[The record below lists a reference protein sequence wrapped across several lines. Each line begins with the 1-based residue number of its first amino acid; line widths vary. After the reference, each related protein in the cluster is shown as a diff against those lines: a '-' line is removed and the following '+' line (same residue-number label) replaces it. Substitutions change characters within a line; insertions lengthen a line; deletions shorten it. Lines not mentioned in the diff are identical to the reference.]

1 MVSIK
6 HLSKNKH
13 FLLEK
18 KRERG
23 GNSKTRGAKKKQ
35 KKRKK
40 TKTRKKY
47 DEIEKQVL
55 KSSKTTN
62 SKILPSQIMGGEREN
77 FWYFFCTFLGFFTK
91 KIKG

>member
-1 MVSIK
+1 METAK
-6 HLSKNKH
+6 PRAR
-13 FLLEK
+13 K
-18 KRERG
+18 KT
-23 GNSKTRGAKKKQ
+23 K

-40 TKTRKKY
+40 AKKRKKY

-77 FWYFFCTFLGFFTK
+77 FWYFFLHFFRFFYK
-91 KIKG
+91 KNQGVIKGLRIICE

>member
-1 MVSIK
+1 METAK
-6 HLSKNKH
+6 PRAR
-13 FLLEK
+13 K
-18 KRERG
+18 KT
-23 GNSKTRGAKKKQ
+23 K

-40 TKTRKKY
+40 AKKRKKY

-77 FWYFFCTFLGFFTK
+77 FWYFFDTFLGFFTK

>member
-1 MVSIK
+1 MVSIQNV
-6 HLSKNKH
+6 SKNKH

-18 KRERG
+18 KREGVETAKPRARK
-23 GNSKTRGAKKKQ
+23 KTK

-40 TKTRKKY
+40 AKKRKKY

-77 FWYFFCTFLGFFTK
+77 FWYFF
-91 KIKG
+91 

>member
-1 MVSIK
+1 METAK
-6 HLSKNKH
+6 PRAR
-13 FLLEK
+13 K
-18 KRERG
+18 KT
-23 GNSKTRGAKKKQ
+23 K

-40 TKTRKKY
+40 AKKRKKY

-77 FWYFFCTFLGFFTK
+77 FWYFFCTFLGLFTK

>member
-1 MVSIK
+1 METAK
-6 HLSKNKH
+6 PGARKKSK
-13 FLLEK
+13 
-18 KRERG
+18 
-23 GNSKTRGAKKKQ
+23 

-40 TKTRKKY
+40 TKKRKKY

-77 FWYFFCTFLGFFTK
+77 FWYFFCTFLGFLQK
-91 KIKG
+91 KSRGDKGVTNASDPLKPL

>member
-1 MVSIK
+1 MVSIQNV
-6 HLSKNKH
+6 SKNKH

-18 KRERG
+18 KRG
-23 GNSKTRGAKKKQ
+23 GGKPRARKKTK

-40 TKTRKKY
+40 AKKRKKY

-77 FWYFFCTFLGFFTK
+77 FWYFF
-91 KIKG
+91 